1 MTDISRSQGLVR
13 LCIFTFSPFRTDR
26 PHTRTNY
33 LCPKLVV
40 GRDPHRLGDTYF
52 TCHQDRKI
60 GMDEMCGESVAQ
72 GHSSKPEWDLTARE
86 RTLLRA
92 LAAEPTMQAVAE
104 SVHLSERQCRRLA
117 ARIRDVLAVSYTH
130 LRAHETDSYLVCR

>member
-1 MTDISRSQGLVR
+1 
-13 LCIFTFSPFRTDR
+13 
-26 PHTRTNY
+26 
-33 LCPKLVV
+33 
-40 GRDPHRLGDTYF
+40 
-52 TCHQDRKI
+52 
-60 GMDEMCGESVAQ
+60 MDEMCGESVAQ

-117 ARIRDVLAVSYTH
+117 ARIRDVLGVTTTRQAVAIAAQSG
-130 LRAHETDSYLVCR
+130 LLIEALETSRDCALGTDKTS